1 LVPQQK
7 GRGHKPDPGQKQQHE
22 RDHTQPSTHRL
33 SSAPISEADPF
44 CRPAPSKSSRSASTS
59 GANNAAS
66 SPDEVGGLT
75 TSGFRSRTV
84 TKPRVTSS
92 ARIAA
97 AKAATPPTP
106 RAVTPSPVQ
115 NSVRVAVFQAA
126 PEGWVP
132 SANGAIIS
140 QIPARVASAATTAP
154 VNLRITAA
162 FLLSR

>member
-1 LVPQQK
+1 
-7 GRGHKPDPGQKQQHE
+7 
-22 RDHTQPSTHRL
+22 
-33 SSAPISEADPF
+33 
-44 CRPAPSKSSRSASTS
+44 
-59 GANNAAS
+59 
-66 SPDEVGGLT
+66 
-75 TSGFRSRTV
+75 
-84 TKPRVTSS
+84 
-92 ARIAA
+92 IAA

-106 RAVTPSPVQ
+106 TAVTPSPVQ

-162 FLLSR
+162 FLLSRGPSRAAAPPAPRARARWDGARPAPRPWHVPSRYGRPAAPSWPLR